1 MASNNSVAALA
12 KMSQSTF
19 RQAASR
25 PASLL
30 RASYRPFSSSS
41 PRLDAA
47 PPPPL
52 LAQIKTDLK
61 TAMRA
66 KDAPRL
72 SVLRS
77 VLSAAN
83 EAARQD
89 KEVKTDAQVVV
100 LLKKTAA
107 GLAQAIE
114 EAQKAD
120 RPDLV
125 AKEEAQVR
133 VVDEYVAQADVD
145 PPLSEEEIRRI
156 LQESL
161 AALRAAAGADEK
173 TVINTLR
180 TETKKLAWAPAGKH
194 VEVGAAMQILNDLL
208 KKQ

>member
-83 EAARQD
+83 EAARQE
-89 KEVKTDAQVVV
+89 KEVKTDAQVVA

-145 PPLSEEEIRRI
+145 PPLSEEETRAI
-156 LQESL
+156 LQERL

-173 TVINTLR
+173 TVVNTLR

>member
-89 KEVKTDAQVVV
+89 KEVKTDAQVVA

-156 LQESL
+156 LQERL

-173 TVINTLR
+173 TVINALR